1 MPKTT
6 INLRIDEKIKNNAEN
21 VLDDLGLSMT
31 SAITIFLKAVARTK
45 SIPFTIT
52 SNSPKS
58 RPSGSKDNK
67 ITFENSDF
75 DLDYDIDD
83 EDALKNA
90 IENL

>member
-45 SIPFTIT
+45 SIPFAIT
-52 SNSPKS
+52 SNSPKNK
-58 RPSGSKDNK
+58 PSDTKASN
-67 ITFENSDF
+67 ITFENSDI
-75 DLDYDIDD
+75 DLDFDIDD